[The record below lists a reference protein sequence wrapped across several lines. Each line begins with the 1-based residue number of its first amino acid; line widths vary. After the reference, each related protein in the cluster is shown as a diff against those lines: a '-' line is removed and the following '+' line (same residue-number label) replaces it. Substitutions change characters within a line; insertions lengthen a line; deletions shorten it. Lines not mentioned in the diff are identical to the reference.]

1 MTSLTDLSLNP
12 QQTPR
17 IRVQAARMT
26 PFPFVVKVGVRA
38 TACTLLVAS
47 LVACGG
53 SGGSTSKVASLDS
66 TGGGAAAAT
75 STTLSKKAQQ
85 DAILSYAACMRQ
97 NGVDMKDPTFDAD
110 GNVTA
115 GGGGIRAQGLDPR
128 STTFQTAQKACG
140 TIIQGIDFGAGRRRN
155 FDPTKLQA
163 AFNDFTSCLR
173 DKGVQV
179 NDITIGQGR
188 NGGGNGGGNAGGGGL
203 GGGNGGGAPDG
214 SVPPG
219 GFNGPPPS
227 FPAGGGNAP
236 GGAGFDPTTRLIQRL
251 GLDAT
256 DPKVKAALSSCQPAL
271 LAAFQNVTGSTTTTT
286 G

>member
-1 MTSLTDLSLNP
+1 
-12 QQTPR
+12 
-17 IRVQAARMT
+17 MT
-26 PFPFVVKVGVRA
+26 PFPFLVRA
-38 TACTLLVAS
+38 TACTVLVGA

-53 SGGSTSKVASLDS
+53 SGSSSSKVASLDS
-66 TGGGAAAAT
+66 TGGGGAVAT

-115 GGGGIRAQGLDPR
+115 GGGGLRTQGIDPR

-140 TIIQGIDFGAGRRRN
+140 SLIDGIDFGAGRRRN

-163 AFNDFTSCLR
+163 AFNDFTACLR

-179 NDITIGQGR
+179 DDITFGQGGPGA
-188 NGGGNGGGNAGGGGL
+188 NGGAPGGGAP
-203 GGGNGGGAPDG
+203 GGGAPDG

-219 GFNGPPPS
+219 GFGGPPPS
-227 FPAGGGNAP
+227 FTPGGANAP
-236 GGAGFDPTTRLIQRL
+236 GGAGFDPTQRLIQRL
-251 GLDAT
+251 GLDET
-256 DPKVKAALSSCQPAL
+256 DPKVKTAISTCQPAL
-271 LAAFQNVTGSTTTTT
+271 LASFQNVTGSTTTTT

>member
-1 MTSLTDLSLNP
+1 
-12 QQTPR
+12 
-17 IRVQAARMT
+17 MT
-26 PFPFVVKVGVRA
+26 PLPSALRVALRA
-38 TACTLLVAS
+38 TACTVLVVG

-53 SGGSTSKVASLDS
+53 SGSSSSKVATLDS
-66 TGGGAAAAT
+66 TGGGGGASAT

-110 GNVTA
+110 GNVAA
-115 GGGGIRAQGLDPR
+115 GGGGFRAQGIDPR
-128 STTFQTAQKACG
+128 STAFQTAQKACG
-140 TIIQGIDFGAGRRRN
+140 SIIQGIDFGPGRRRN

-163 AFNDFTSCLR
+163 AFNDFTACLR

-188 NGGGNGGGNAGGGGL
+188 NGGNGGNGNNGSGANGGN
-203 GGGNGGGAPDG
+203 GGNGGGPGGPDG

-219 GFNGPPPS
+219 GFGGPPPS
-227 FPAGGGNAP
+227 FTPGGGNAP
-236 GGAGFDPTTRLIQRL
+236 GGAGFDPTKRLISRL
-251 GLDAT
+251 GLDDT
-256 DPKVKAALSSCQPAL
+256 DPKVKTAISSCQPAL
-271 LAAFQNVTGSTTTTT
+271 LAAFQNVTGSTTTTV

>member
-1 MTSLTDLSLNP
+1 
-12 QQTPR
+12 
-17 IRVQAARMT
+17 MT
-26 PFPFVVKVGVRA
+26 PIPFLVRA
-38 TACTLLVAS
+38 TACTLLVGA

-53 SGGSTSKVASLDS
+53 SGSASNKVASLDS
-66 TGGGAAAAT
+66 SGADAAVAT

-85 DAILSYAACMRQ
+85 DAILSYAACMRT

-115 GGGGIRAQGLDPR
+115 GGGGFRAQGIDPR

-140 TIIQGIDFGAGRRRN
+140 SLIQGIDFGGGRRRN

-173 DKGVQV
+173 DNGVQV

-188 NGGGNGGGNAGGGGL
+188 NGGTGGGAP
-203 GGGNGGGAPDG
+203 GGAPDG

-219 GFNGPPPS
+219 GFGGPPPS
-227 FPAGGGNAP
+227 FTPGGANAP
-236 GGAGFDPTTRLIQRL
+236 GGAGFDPTQRLIDRL

-256 DPKVKAALSSCQPAL
+256 DTKVKAAISTCQPAL

>member
-1 MTSLTDLSLNP
+1 
-12 QQTPR
+12 
-17 IRVQAARMT
+17 MT
-26 PFPFVVKVGVRA
+26 PIPSVLKGTFLKGTVATTALRA
-38 TACTLLVAS
+38 TACTLLVGA

-53 SGGSTSKVASLDS
+53 SGSASSKVATLDS
-66 TGGGAAAAT
+66 SGGGAAVAT

-85 DAILSYAACMRQ
+85 DAILSYAACMRT

-115 GGGGIRAQGLDPR
+115 GGGGFRAQGIDPR

-140 TIIQGIDFGAGRRRN
+140 SLIQGIDFGPGRRRN

-163 AFNDFTSCLR
+163 AFNDFTACLR
-173 DKGVQV
+173 DNGVQV
-179 NDITIGQGR
+179 NDITIGQRNGTGGNGT
-188 NGGGNGGGNAGGGGL
+188 NGGGNGGN
-203 GGGNGGGAPDG
+203 GGNAPDG

-227 FPAGGGNAP
+227 FTPGGANAP
-236 GGAGFDPTTRLIQRL
+236 GGPGFDPTQRLIERL

-256 DPKVKAALSSCQPAL
+256 DEKVKAAISTCQPAL

>member
-1 MTSLTDLSLNP
+1 
-12 QQTPR
+12 
-17 IRVQAARMT
+17 MT
-26 PFPFVVKVGVRA
+26 PIPFVVKVAVRA
-38 TACTLLVAS
+38 TACTLLVTS

-66 TGGGAAAAT
+66 TGGGAAVAT

-85 DAILSYAACMRQ
+85 DAILSYAACMRT

-115 GGGGIRAQGLDPR
+115 GGGGFRVQGVDPR

-140 TIIQGIDFGAGRRRN
+140 SLIQGIDFGAGRRRN

-179 NDITIGQGR
+179 NDIAIGQGR
-188 NGGGNGGGNAGGGGL
+188 NGGAGGAGNAGGGG
-203 GGGNGGGAPDG
+203 NGPGAPDG

-219 GFNGPPPS
+219 GFNGTPPS
-227 FPAGGGNAP
+227 FPAGGANAP
-236 GGAGFDPTTRLIQRL
+236 GGAGFDPTTRLIERL

-256 DPKVKAALSSCQPAL
+256 DAKVKAALSSCQPAL

>member
-1 MTSLTDLSLNP
+1 
-12 QQTPR
+12 
-17 IRVQAARMT
+17 MT
-26 PFPFVVKVGVRA
+26 PIPFVQKVAVKNGARAVVRT
-38 TACTLLVAS
+38 TACALLVGA

-53 SGGSTSKVASLDS
+53 TSSASSKVASLDS
-66 TGGGAAAAT
+66 TGGGAAVAT

-85 DAILSYAACMRQ
+85 DAILSYAGCMRQ

-115 GGGGIRAQGLDPR
+115 GGGGVRAQGIDPR
-128 STTFQTAQKACG
+128 STTFQAAQKACG
-140 TIIQGIDFGAGRRRN
+140 SIIQGIDFGPGRRRN

-163 AFNDFTSCLR
+163 AFNDFTACLR
-173 DKGVQV
+173 DNGVQV

-188 NGGGNGGGNAGGGGL
+188 NGAGGNGNGGNGNP
-203 GGGNGGGAPDG
+203 GGGNPGAPDG

-219 GFNGPPPS
+219 GFNGTPPS
-227 FPAGGGNAP
+227 FPAGGANAP
-236 GGAGFDPTTRLIQRL
+236 GGAGFDPTKRLIDRL

-256 DPKVKAALSSCQPAL
+256 DAKVKAAISTCQPAL
-271 LAAFQNVTGSTTTTT
+271 LATFQNATGTTTTTT